1 MGASLLWRRFGGE
14 GGNVPDSDPEE
25 LSKNSDIVREA
36 IISGLVKSCHD
47 CSDGGAAV
55 AVSEMC
61 IGGNVG
67 FEGTLPEDMPA
78 EVFLF
83 SESNSRFIL
92 EIDAAQ
98 ESKWKEL
105 AGDRAQKIG
114 ELRGDKIAFGSKVSI
129 SVQSARDAWSKP
141 LWNIMG

>member
-1 MGASLLWRRFGGE
+1 M
-14 GGNVPDSDPEE
+14 
-25 LSKNSDIVREA
+25 
-36 IISGLVKSCHD
+36 
-47 CSDGGAAV
+47 
-55 AVSEMC
+55 
-61 IGGNVG
+61 G

-78 EVFLF
+78 EVSLF

-114 ELRGDKIAFGSKVSI
+114 ELRGDKITFGGKISI
-129 SVQSARDAWSKP
+129 TLESAREAWSKP